1 MMCAIPS
8 GREDRMNWIQFF
20 LIMVTI
26 VVGFG
31 LLVALD
37 DYRVYWDLQRRLS
50 KEKERIQRH
59 NRNE

>member
-1 MMCAIPS
+1 
-8 GREDRMNWIQFF
+8 MNWIQFF

-31 LLVALD
+31 LLVALN
-37 DYRVYWDLQRRLS
+37 DYSVYWDLQRRLS
-50 KEKERIQRH
+50 KEKERIQRQ

>member
-1 MMCAIPS
+1 MCAIPS

-31 LLVALD
+31 LLVAFD
-37 DYRVYWDLQRRLS
+37 DYSVYWDLQRRLS
-50 KEKERIQRH
+50 KEKERIQRQ